1 VPAAQSIQITNSGSG
16 TLTFAATASQSWLSV
31 SPASGTAPA
40 TLTVS
45 VSPAALSA
53 GSYSGTVLI
62 TASGASNSPLSV
74 AVTLTVAASTS
85 TLGVTPAAL
94 NFNYT
99 VGGTAPAAQSV
110 SIATGG
116 AGALSWTASSSVF
129 WASLSAASG
138 SAPATLSVSV
148 NPANLAA
155 GTYTGNVQIAAAG
168 AAGSPAS
175 ITLTLVVQGTQPAG
189 TITGV
194 LNGGSF
200 QSGFASATWVSIFG
214 TNLSANTA
222 NWGSSSFANGLLPTS
237 LDGVS
242 VAINGVPAY
251 MNYISPTQINVLAPD
266 DATTGAVQVVV
277 TAAGQKSNSF
287 TAQKQQ
293 FAPAFF
299 AFDNG
304 KYVAAEHANYSY
316 LGAPGLIAGVTTT
329 PAQPGEIILLY
340 GTGFGPTNPALPT
353 ANLVT
358 TAEPLTNKVTLTIGG
373 VTANVQFAGLVES
386 GLYQFNV
393 TVPSLPS
400 GDGPVVATIGG
411 VSTQTGVSIMVQQ

>member
-1 VPAAQSIQITNSGSG
+1 
-16 TLTFAATASQSWLSV
+16 
-31 SPASGTAPA
+31 
-40 TLTVS
+40 
-45 VSPAALSA
+45 
-53 GSYSGTVLI
+53 
-62 TASGASNSPLSV
+62 
-74 AVTLTVAASTS
+74 
-85 TLGVTPAAL
+85 
-94 NFNYT
+94 

-110 SIATGG
+110 SITTGG

-200 QSGFASATWVSIFG
+200 QSGFASATWVSVFG
-214 TNLSANTA
+214 TNLSASTE
-222 NWGSSSFANGLLPTS
+222 NWSTSSFANGLLPTS

-242 VAINGVPAY
+242 VIINGIPAY
-251 MNYISPTQINVLAPD
+251 VNYISPTQINVLAPD
-266 DATTGAVQVVV
+266 DPTTGAVQVQV
-277 TAAGQKSNSF
+277 TAAGQTSNSF
-287 TAQKQQ
+287 PAQKQQ

-299 AFDNG
+299 TFANG

-393 TVPSLPS
+393 TVPSGLPS
-400 GDGPVVATIGG
+400 GDAAVVAKVGG
-411 VSTQTGVSIMVQQ
+411 VPSQTGVSITIQ